1 MKKNKQMQ
9 ESTDILVDDNTVA
22 NLNLVVYETGGLD
35 VQFTIIDP
43 QKFHE
48 SDDSTTDLNELVA
61 AALTTSKDKM
71 SAYNS

>member
-1 MKKNKQMQ
+1 MQ
-9 ESTDILVDDNTVA
+9 ESTDILVDVNTVA

-35 VQFTIIDP
+35 VQFTITDT

-48 SDDSTTDLNELVA
+48 SDDSTKDLNELVA
-61 AALTTSKDKM
+61 AALATSKEKM

>member
-9 ESTDILVDDNTVA
+9 ESTDIVVGENTVA

-35 VQFTIIDP
+35 VQFTITDP
-43 QKFHE
+43 QKFHD
-48 SDDSTTDLNELVA
+48 SDDSIKDLNELFA
-61 AALTTSKDKM
+61 AAIASSKEKM

>member
-9 ESTDILVDDNTVA
+9 ESTDILVDGNAVA

-35 VQFTIIDP
+35 VQFTISDP

-48 SDDSTTDLNELVA
+48 SVDSTNDLNELVA
-61 AALTTSKDKM
+61 TALATSKGKI
-71 SAYNS
+71 SAYY

>member
-35 VQFTIIDP
+35 VQFTITDP

-48 SDDSTTDLNELVA
+48 SDDSTKDLNELVA
-61 AALTTSKDKM
+61 AALATSKEKM